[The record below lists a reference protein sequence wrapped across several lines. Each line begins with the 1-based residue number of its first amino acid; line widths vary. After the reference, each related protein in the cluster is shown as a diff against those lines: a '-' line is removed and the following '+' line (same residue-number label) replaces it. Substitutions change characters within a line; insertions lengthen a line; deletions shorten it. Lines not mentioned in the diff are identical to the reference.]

1 VGAAFGAVVGAAFGA
16 VAAAAFVAVG
26 VRIGVALAVLLVSA
40 VEGPAVCVSRAA
52 AGPFAD
58 RAVVV
63 RLPGRAVVRRSVV
76 RRAPGLPLGRVA
88 GSRCAVP
95 VAERWRLAQRGMLL
109 CADRVAT
116 PLSASGAAITAAA
129 ITGVA
134 ITGAAITGAAITAAI
149 ILGVAS
155 LPVSWQ
161 VLHWEPLL
169 RAIRTT
175 IRTRRPLH
183 LRPLHLR
190 FGIGAIPIR
199 DITRRYPNAQFRG
212 EKLSSDLK
220 GISNRPVHSELKKY
234 IELEA
239 DRPLSAGA

>member
-1 VGAAFGAVVGAAFGA
+1 VAVAAAAFVA

-129 ITGVA
+129 ITG
-134 ITGAAITGAAITAAI
+134 AAITAAI

-169 RAIRTT
+169 RAIRTILPTIRVIPT
-175 IRTRRPLH
+175 IRTIRRARQLV
-183 LRPLHLR
+183 
-190 FGIGAIPIR
+190 
-199 DITRRYPNAQFRG
+199 RRG
-212 EKLSSDLK
+212 L
-220 GISNRPVHSELKKY
+220 
-234 IELEA
+234 
-239 DRPLSAGA
+239 

>member
-1 VGAAFGAVVGAAFGA
+1 MA

-26 VRIGVALAVLLVSA
+26 VRIGVALAVLLASA
-40 VEGPAVCVSRAA
+40 VEGPAACVSRAA

-76 RRAPGLPLGRVA
+76 PRAPGLPLDRAA

-95 VAERWRLAQRGMLL
+95 VAERWRLAPRGMLQ

-116 PLSASGAAITAAA
+116 PLSASGAAITA
-129 ITGVA
+129 
-134 ITGAAITGAAITAAI
+134 AAITGAAITAAI

-169 RAIRTT
+169 RAIRTILPTIRVIPT
-175 IRTRRPLH
+175 IRTIRRARQLVRRGMCITTAGVNGGTTSRRSSGCNPERRNVAAAD
-183 LRPLHLR
+183 LRAR
-190 FGIGAIPIR
+190 
-199 DITRRYPNAQFRG
+199 
-212 EKLSSDLK
+212 
-220 GISNRPVHSELKKY
+220 
-234 IELEA
+234 
-239 DRPLSAGA
+239 

>member
-1 VGAAFGAVVGAAFGA
+1 VAVAAAFVA

-26 VRIGVALAVLLVSA
+26 VRIGVALAVLLASA
-40 VEGPAVCVSRAA
+40 VEGPAACVSRAA

-76 RRAPGLPLGRVA
+76 PRAPGLPLGRVA
-88 GSRCAVP
+88 GSPCAVP
-95 VAERWRLAQRGMLL
+95 VAERWRLARRGMLQ

-116 PLSASGAAITAAA
+116 PLSASGAAITAA
-129 ITGVA
+129 A

-190 FGIGAIPIR
+190 FGTGAIPNR
-199 DITRRYPNAQFRG
+199 AITRRYPNAQFRG
-212 EKLSSDLK
+212 EKLSSD
-220 GISNRPVHSELKKY
+220 
-234 IELEA
+234 
-239 DRPLSAGA
+239 